1 MGSIQYLHSDAW
13 ILLAIILS
21 GGDRGADIADLI
33 STADYINHAILC
45 YEELDGALMR
55 LILGNYIFEQ
65 NARFYP
71 SVKILERTEE
81 MPPRGNS
88 ESIPPLKIFQNGS
101 ERKHG
106 AKAPIPIWRMNF
118 IRMET
123 WIAIRSR
130 APFKATSAEI
140 QCRIHKAGRQPAKIT
155 VPPRTPSNRGHCVS
169 RAAAPDGRAPATHP
183 RWAARRA

>member
-71 SVKILERTEE
+71 SVKILERYG
-81 MPPRGNS
+81 GNAAKGKLRIDTALEDIS
-88 ESIPPLKIFQNGS
+88 KWKKQIDHQLAQKKGRDIWYSTYTVRICKV
-101 ERKHG
+101 EREYS
-106 AKAPIPIWRMNF
+106 F
-118 IRMET
+118 
-123 WIAIRSR
+123 
-130 APFKATSAEI
+130 
-140 QCRIHKAGRQPAKIT
+140 T
-155 VPPRTPSNRGHCVS
+155 VM
-169 RAAAPDGRAPATHP
+169 
-183 RWAARRA
+183 

>member
-33 STADYINHAILC
+33 STANYINHAILC

-71 SVKILERTEE
+71 SVKILERY
-81 MPPRGNS
+81 G
-88 ESIPPLKIFQNGS
+88 
-101 ERKHG
+101 RKAAKGKLGIDTALEDISKWIG
-106 AKAPIPIWRMNF
+106 AKAWSKSADPHPANEFHSYGNVDRDTF
-118 IRMET
+118 
-123 WIAIRSR
+123 SR
-130 APFKATSAEI
+130 AVQS
-140 QCRIHKAGRQPAKIT
+140 CLGRNPMQDP
-155 VPPRTPSNRGHCVS
+155 
-169 RAAAPDGRAPATHP
+169 
-183 RWAARRA
+183 